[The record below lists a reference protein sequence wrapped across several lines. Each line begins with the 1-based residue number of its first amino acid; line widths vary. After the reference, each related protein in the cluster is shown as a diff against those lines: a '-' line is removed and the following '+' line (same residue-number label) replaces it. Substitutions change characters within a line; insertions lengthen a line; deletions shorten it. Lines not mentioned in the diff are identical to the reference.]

1 MTIARRDIA
10 PEGVAGAYHCT
21 ARCVRQA
28 WLCGQDEV
36 SGRNFDHRKDWIRE
50 RLAFLAMIFALD
62 VLGYAIMS
70 NHLHTLL
77 RTVPELVRSWTDQE
91 VVRRWLIVFPSKR
104 MRQAEESQPS
114 DIDIAAVLRQ
124 RGRVE
129 VLRQRLCSLS
139 WFMRCL
145 DEHIARRA
153 NREDGC
159 KGRFWEGRFK
169 CRALADEAAVLTA
182 MVYVDLN
189 PIRAGLATTPEASA
203 YTSAQQRIARQQTMA
218 PVWNETFAAEES
230 TNDWLCPLTDSTDR
244 RGVFRRLNL
253 SEYLTL
259 LDTAGR
265 MARPDKPGVIPRE
278 LAPIMERLGLEP
290 ANWVEAVNGYERY
303 FHRLVGRPDTVAT
316 LAETAGRRWFQGI
329 AACRTLLKSSRSCR
343 TGPDA

>member
-21 ARCVRQA
+21 IRCVRQA
-28 WLCGQDEV
+28 WLCGQDAA
-36 SGRNFDHRKDWIRE
+36 SGRNYDHRKDWIRE
-50 RLAFLAMIFALD
+50 RLSFLAMIFALD
-62 VLGYAIMS
+62 VLGYAIMN

-77 RTVPELVRSWTDQE
+77 RTLPDLVRNWADQE
-91 VVRRWLIVFPSKR
+91 VVRRWLILFPSKR
-104 MRQAEESQPS
+104 MRRAEESEPS
-114 DIDIAAVLRQ
+114 DVDIAAVLRQ

-129 VLRQRLCSLS
+129 LLRQRLCSLS

-145 DEHIARRA
+145 DEYIARRA

-189 PIRAGLATTPEASA
+189 PIRAGLAATPETSA
-203 YTSAQQRIARQQTMA
+203 YTSAQQRIARQQTTTG
-218 PVWNETFAAEES
+218 WDETFTSEGS
-230 TNDWLCPLTDSTDR
+230 TTDWLCPLTDSADR
-244 RGVFRRLNL
+244 RGVFRRLTLN
-253 SEYLTL
+253 EYLTL

-265 MARPDKPGVIPRE
+265 VARLDKPGVIPRE

-303 FHRLVGRPDTVAT
+303 FRRLVGRPDMVAM

-329 AACRTLLKSSRSCR
+329 AACRTLLNLPRSC
-343 TGPDA
+343 